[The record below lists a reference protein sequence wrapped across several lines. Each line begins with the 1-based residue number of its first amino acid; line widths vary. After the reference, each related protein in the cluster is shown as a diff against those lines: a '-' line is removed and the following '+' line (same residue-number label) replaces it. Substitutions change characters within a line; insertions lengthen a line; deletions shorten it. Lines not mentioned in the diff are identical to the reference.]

1 MENKKE
7 IVFEDWGVVPYSEA
21 YERQRS
27 LFDVMVSAKQNC
39 EEPPCDTWVFCEHLP
54 VITIGQHGNSGNLLY
69 SADYLYKRGIEFCVT
84 DRGGDVT
91 FHGRGQ
97 CVCYPLFDLERRKIG
112 LRRYV
117 ELLEEVVI
125 RTVAEYGI
133 VAGRL
138 KGASGVWIEPETP
151 YERKICAVG
160 IRSSRY
166 IAMHGIALNVNTD
179 LSYFT
184 LINPCGF
191 VNKGVTS
198 IEKEIGR
205 PVSMM
210 EVKTCI
216 EERVSELFR

>member
-1 MENKKE
+1 MESKKD
-7 IVFEDWGVVPYSEA
+7 IIFDDWGVISYCDA
-21 YERQRS
+21 YKKQRN
-27 LFDVMVSAKQNC
+27 LFDIRVSARQNN
-39 EEPPCDTWVFCEHLP
+39 EEPPCDIWVFCEHLP
-54 VITIGQHGNSGNLLY
+54 VVTIGQHGNRKNLLY
-69 SADYLYKRGIEFCVT
+69 SSDCLREKGVDFYAT

-97 CVCYPLFDLERRKIG
+97 CVCYPLFDLERREMG

-133 VAGRL
+133 TAGRL
-138 KGASGVWIEPETP
+138 KGASGVWIEPDTP

-166 IAMHGIALNVNTD
+166 ITMHGIALNVNTD
-179 LSYFT
+179 LSYFS

-191 VNKGVTS
+191 ADKGVTS

-205 PVSMM
+205 QVSIN
-210 EVKTCI
+210 EVKADI
-216 EERVSELFR
+216 EKNVLSLFR